1 MMILGSDRVVT
12 NDFSSHKTA
21 EDYSGAHLSEIKIKG
36 SAKVVRVVNHYI
48 PHEDSL
54 NYDSFVK
61 NQYQWRD
68 GDYYNCISITGKS
81 IRYHKDELG
90 GNCVVLSGYV
100 DGVHYYYGLYHM
112 AKVLVNVG
120 DIVNQDTIL
129 GYQGNTGLVAS
140 RKSLSDVT
148 YGTHV
153 HMELIDDS
161 NNYLN
166 PREYALGHK
175 VIQWVS
181 QSNEKSELVD
191 QIHILA
197 DKINIRESSSKNSSD
212 LGDVYKDEIYDILK
226 VIDNEGY
233 TWYKIKTST
242 NITGYVANLAS
253 ENWIEVWKKKEQE
266 ENPVFDDEKEND
278 DKYIFLFK
286 ADKSDIYYI
295 RLNENEE
302 LYLKK

>member
-1 MMILGSDRVVT
+1 
-12 NDFSSHKTA
+12 
-21 EDYSGAHLSEIKIKG
+21 
-36 SAKVVRVVNHYI
+36 
-48 PHEDSL
+48 
-54 NYDSFVK
+54 
-61 NQYQWRD
+61 
-68 GDYYNCISITGKS
+68 
-81 IRYHKDELG
+81 
-90 GNCVVLSGYV
+90 
-100 DGVHYYYGLYHM
+100 
-112 AKVLVNVG
+112 VG
-120 DIVNQDTIL
+120 ESV
-129 GYQGNTGLVAS
+129 
-140 RKSLSDVT
+140 
-148 YGTHV
+148 
-153 HMELIDDS
+153 
-161 NNYLN
+161 
-166 PREYALGHK
+166 
-175 VIQWVS
+175 
-181 QSNEKSELVD
+181 NEKSELVD